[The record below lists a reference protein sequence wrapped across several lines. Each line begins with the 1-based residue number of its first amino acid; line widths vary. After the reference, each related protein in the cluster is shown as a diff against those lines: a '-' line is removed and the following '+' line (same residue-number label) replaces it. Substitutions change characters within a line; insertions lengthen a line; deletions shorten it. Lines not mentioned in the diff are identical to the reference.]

1 MRKHLLLSIVFLLST
16 LFTFAQVT
24 TGSFTGTIKDS
35 KGLPLPGATVIATH
49 VPTGTNYSTVSRGNG
64 DFTIPNVKAGG
75 PYTVKISFIGFASR
89 SFTDLNASLGTPTK
103 VEVTLLDEG
112 KTLAEVNVTGA
123 KKGSVISAERR
134 GPSTNISSREIQSLP
149 TVTRSVQDFARLTP
163 QAVSINSN
171 SDGSALGIQ
180 FAGQSNKYNQFT
192 VDGAMSNDVFGL
204 AGSGTNGGQAG
215 ANPIPI
221 ESIQELQIVLAPYDV
236 TQGGFTGGGINAVTK
251 SGTNTLHGSAYG
263 YYQNQDFVGK
273 SVSTDLKY
281 QNFKNK
287 TYGFSLGGPI
297 IKNKLFFFGNYERID
312 NTTPLANDPAEA
324 GSGSKFDPAV
334 LQQLRTFVQ
343 QKYNFDIGDSYG
355 TINKNQGSHYAFGRL
370 DWNINDKNKLTVRHS
385 YTDGDNFVIS
395 RSPTTINFTSNGYTF
410 KTKNNSTVAELN
422 SSFGNGSSNVLR
434 LTYTATRDKRATS
447 DFPLVYIQDNGLNYN
462 FGGDGSSVRNS
473 LNQDS
478 WTLTDNYTI
487 YKNKHTITLGT
498 DNLLYKSNNV
508 FIQYYYGYYNKYT
521 SIAQFESG
529 TAAPANYSAYYSNA
543 GGNDNANQIL
553 KAAQL
558 AVYGQDVW
566 SISDKFKLTY
576 GLRIDMPVFINS
588 PAENTA
594 FNATAIAQ
602 QYGVKTNE
610 APKSTPL
617 FAPRVGFNW
626 DVNGD
631 GSTQLRGGAGI
642 FTGRVPFVWISNQYG
657 GTGVTIT
664 KFSSSATTNPSTANI
679 HFNYDPNDPHL
690 GAQLGASNAP
700 SEIDLTDKNFKFTQT
715 VRGNIAI
722 DQKLPFW
729 GLIGTLEG
737 IYTKKINDINYQ
749 NLNLT
754 ATPGTVTLGN
764 TTRPFYNFTRA
775 NNNYTDVIYMTN
787 TSKGYAYNLTA
798 QIQKPISNG
807 WAGSIAYTYGHSTSV
822 NDGTSS
828 TAISNWRF
836 AYNTNGLNN
845 LDVSRSNYD
854 PGSRIVGYISK
865 RFAYLHNK
873 MATTVGLVYIGQSGQ
888 TLSYLYANNITGDDV
903 SSKSSSANLVY
914 LPTTVAQA
922 QFAPLKVGTTT
933 LTADQQ
939 FADYMAF
946 VDQNPY
952 LKKHLGQNVERNGDR
967 MPWENHVDLKIQQDF
982 RVYKTHTLSVTFDA
996 MNIGNL
1002 LNKDWGNSY
1011 YAANQSVSLF
1021 TVVTQTATP
1030 TFNFDKTK
1038 FNTVDGKLRPYFYN
1052 DYLSRWRGQL
1062 SVRYSF

>member
-1 MRKHLLLSIVFLLST
+1 MRKQILLSVLFLFAAVVS
-16 LFTFAQVT
+16 FAQVT

-35 KGLPLPGATVIATH
+35 KGLPLPGATIVATH
-49 VPTGTNYSTVSRGNG
+49 VPTGTNYSTTSRGNG
-64 DFTIPNVKAGG
+64 DFTIPNVRAGG
-75 PYTVKISFIGFASR
+75 PYTVKISFIGFATR
-89 SFTDLNASLGTPTK
+89 TFTDLNASLGTPTK
-103 VEVTLLDEG
+103 LDITLLDEG
-112 KTLAEVNVTGA
+112 KTLAEVNVTAA
-123 KKGSVISAERR
+123 KKGSVISAERK
-134 GPSTNISSREIQSLP
+134 GPSTNVSAREIQSLP
-149 TVTRSVQDFARLTP
+149 TITRSVQDFARLTP
-163 QAVSINSN
+163 QAVSVNSS
-171 SDGSALGIQ
+171 SDGSPLGIQ
-180 FAGQSNKYNQFT
+180 FGGQSNKFNQFT

-204 AGSGTNGGQAG
+204 ANSGTNGGQAG

-251 SGTNTLHGSAYG
+251 SGTNEVHGSAYG
-263 YYQNQDFVGK
+263 YLQNQNFVGK
-273 SVSTDLKY
+273 SPSTDLKY
-281 QNFKNK
+281 QNFKNN
-287 TYGFSLGGPI
+287 TYGFTLGAPI
-297 IKNKLFFFGNYERID
+297 VKNKLFFFGNYERID
-312 NTTPLANDPAEA
+312 NSTPLANDPAQA

-334 LQQLRTFVQ
+334 LQQLRDFVQ
-343 QKYNFDIGDSYG
+343 KTYNFDIGDSYG
-355 TINKNQGSHYAFGRL
+355 NINKNQGSHYAFGRL
-370 DWNINDKNKLTVRHS
+370 DWNINDRNKLTVRHS
-385 YTDGDNFVIS
+385 YSDGENFSIS
-395 RSPTTINFTSNGYTF
+395 RSPTTIFFTSNGYTF
-410 KTKNNSTVAELN
+410 KTKNNSAVAELN
-422 SSFGNGSSNVLR
+422 SSFSSGASNVLR
-434 LTYTATRDKRATS
+434 LTYTATRDRRSTA
-447 DFPLVYIQDNGLNYN
+447 DFPQVYIQESGLNYN

-473 LNQDS
+473 LAQDS
-478 WTLTDNYTI
+478 WTLTDNFTI
-487 YKNKHTITLGT
+487 YKNKHTITFGT

-508 FIQYYYGYYNKYT
+508 FLQYYYGYYNKYT
-521 SIAQFESG
+521 SIAQFENNQQP
-529 TAAPANYSAYYSNA
+529 PANYSAYYSNA

-576 GLRIDMPVFINS
+576 GLRIDMPVFLNS
-588 PAENTA
+588 PAENVA

-602 QYGVKTNE
+602 QYGVQTNK

-617 FAPRVGFNW
+617 FAPRVGFNY

-631 GSTQLRGGAGI
+631 GTTQLRGGAGI

-664 KFSSSATTNPSTANI
+664 KFTAGNSTNPSISNI
-679 HFNYDPNDPHL
+679 KFHYDPNDPHL

-715 VRGNIAI
+715 VRANFAI

-754 ATPGTVTLGN
+754 TNVTNVTLGN

-775 NNNYTDVIYMTN
+775 NNSYTDVIYMTN

-798 QIQKPISNG
+798 QIQKPFSKG
-807 WAGSIAYTYGHSTSV
+807 WSGSIAYTYGHSTSL

-836 AYNTNGLNN
+836 AYNVNGLNS

-854 PGSRIVGYISK
+854 PGSRVVGYVSK
-865 RFAYLHNK
+865 RFSYLNNR
-873 MATTVGLVYIGQSGQ
+873 MSTTVGLVYIGQSGQ
-888 TLSYLYANNITGDDV
+888 TLSYLYNQNINGDDA
-903 SSKSSSANLVY
+903 SSKGSSADLVY
-914 LPTTVAQA
+914 LPTTLAQA
-922 QFAPLKVGTTT
+922 QFAPLKSGTTT
-933 LTADQQ
+933 ISPQQQ
-939 FADYMAF
+939 FDDYMAY
-946 VDQNPY
+946 VNSNPY
-952 LKKHLGQNVERNGDR
+952 LKKHLGQNTQRNGDR
-967 MPWENHVDLKIQQDF
+967 LPWENHFDLKVQQDF

-996 MNIGNL
+996 MNVGNL
-1002 LNKDWGNSY
+1002 LNKDWGHSY
-1011 YAANQSVSLF
+1011 YASNQSVSLF
-1021 TVVTQTATP
+1021 QVVTQGANP

-1038 FNTVDGKLRPYFYN
+1038 LNTVEGKQQAYIYN